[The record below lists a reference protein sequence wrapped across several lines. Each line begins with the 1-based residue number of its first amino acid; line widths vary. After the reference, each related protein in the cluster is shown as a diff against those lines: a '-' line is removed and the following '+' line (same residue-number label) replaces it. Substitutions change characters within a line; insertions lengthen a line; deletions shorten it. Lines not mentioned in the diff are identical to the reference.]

1 MSDSSQPKET
11 TAAPPKETTAAPLSV
26 LYVKRKRDEPS
37 NPSLFVQFDTKRQKV
52 FNEFKFVTSTP
63 TEPKRLDRDEL
74 HKKYK
79 HENTVSDIKEKCR
92 RDQNTA
98 RKNNKY
104 NLISS
109 LRTDDGALF
118 SAEVQDPNEDD
129 IICNAEKMLSE
140 KLSLNEAPPSFVS
153 NGTEE
158 WVYDVYL
165 CENVCQGDIDAI
177 HSEQLEELDFEPAE
191 KQKFINEYDEDS
203 NDENFYGNDYPDEEA
218 SSSGDS
224 EKDSDDSERVVS
236 KMRCSNEFFDSEYH
250 GVNKSHYL
258 DKYLCSDTDS
268 D

>member
-1 MSDSSQPKET
+1 MSDISQ
-11 TAAPPKETTAAPLSV
+11 PKETTAAPLSV

-63 TEPKRLDRDEL
+63 TEPKKLDRDEL

-158 WVYDVYL
+158 WIYDVYL

-203 NDENFYGNDYPDEEA
+203 NDENFYGNDYPDEES

-224 EKDSDDSERVVS
+224 DSDDSERVVS